1 MVLQRLAAHGSARSQ
16 ERVAVLQY
24 EEFASQEFAR
34 GRIDGMRRRFL
45 DVQEILPQDEIYN
58 RISQRYGFS
67 ADQLAAIAT
76 GELLAEPAEDASGER
91 GVFEHSTKTYLD
103 AERYADDDDFARAER
118 YLRYECHT
126 ALFETVG
133 ARGQAEKLEYEID
146 QDSGDAFITTG
157 KQLGETFLMDL
168 PRQRFQWRARLSWR
182 ECVNNELIGELTQR
196 GELADAVFTEFSC
209 FPFHAEK
216 SQAESEGYNSET
228 YKAFFRTSYTD
239 NAASVR
245 TIETLSY
252 TDLRPSDV
260 QLLRVYFDLQQDD
273 DADSETVLAQPLLI
287 PRQWY
292 EQNGGIGGLAL
303 LVDRLKQEQDGLQY
317 KFGEV
322 VDEPVNI
329 QAYFK
334 VAEISAERKLRATP
348 VVEAFMQDILAL
360 ARNSELGLVSP
371 DERRQQT
378 NQLIIDYRLKILGND
393 IQLAEEQ
400 YGSKVAQSLQLRNE
414 LLATGRF
421 DEANILAHQLQ
432 SELGVAFMCGMMI
445 LVNEEGK
452 VVDKDG
458 NERKDCEELKNN
470 QLVTCPK
477 CNKKVRVIVEN
488 RETAFCPREEC
499 ALSKAGSKGV
509 VKAKKLAKA
518 KPPKKTK
525 PYTGKPPDQL
535 TRTRDPSASEAVGA
549 GSVGAIALAGVH

>member
-1 MVLQRLAAHGSARSQ
+1 VVLQRLAAHGYARSQ
-16 ERVAVLQY
+16 KRVAVLHY
-24 EEFASQEFAR
+24 EQIASQELASE
-34 GRIDGMRRRFL
+34 RIDTMRQRFL

-58 RISQRYGFS
+58 RISRRYGFS
-67 ADQLAAIAT
+67 ADQLADIET
-76 GELLAEPAEDASGER
+76 GELLAEPAEAVSGER

-103 AERYADDDDFARAER
+103 AERHADGEDFARAQR

-146 QDSGDAFITTG
+146 QDSGDAFITTD

-168 PRQRFQWRARLSWR
+168 PRQRFKWRARLSWR
-182 ECVNNELIGELTQR
+182 ECVNNEYIGELTQR
-196 GELADAVFTEFSC
+196 GVLADAVFTEFSC

-216 SQAESEGYNSET
+216 TQAESEGYNTET
-228 YKAFFRTSYTD
+228 YKAFFRTSHTD
-239 NAASVR
+239 DEASVR

-260 QLLRVYFDLQQDD
+260 QLLRVYFGLQQDK

-287 PRQWY
+287 PKTWY
-292 EQNGGIGGLAL
+292 EQNGGIGGLAM
-303 LVDRLKQEQDGLQY
+303 LVDKLKQEQDGLQY
-317 KFGEV
+317 KFGELV
-322 VDEPVNI
+322 EGPVNI

-334 VAEISAERKLRATP
+334 VAEVSAERKLRAAP

-360 ARNSELGLVSP
+360 ARNSESGLISP
-371 DERRQQT
+371 DERRQKT
-378 NQLIIDYRLKILGND
+378 KQLIIDYRLQILGND

-414 LLATGRF
+414 LLNTGRF
-421 DEANILAHQLQ
+421 DEADVLAHQLQ
-432 SELGVAFMCGMMI
+432 TELGAAFICGMMI

-452 VVDKDG
+452 IVDKDG

-477 CNKKVRVIVEN
+477 CHKKVRVIVEN

-499 ALSKAGSKGV
+499 ALSKAGGKGS
-509 VKAKKLAKA
+509 VKAKKLPKA
-518 KPPKKTK
+518 KPPKKTQQSTNK
-525 PYTGKPPDQL
+525 TPDQL
-535 TRTRDPSASEAVGA
+535 IILRELTASEASSA
-549 GSVGAIALAGVH
+549 GSVGATALAGVH